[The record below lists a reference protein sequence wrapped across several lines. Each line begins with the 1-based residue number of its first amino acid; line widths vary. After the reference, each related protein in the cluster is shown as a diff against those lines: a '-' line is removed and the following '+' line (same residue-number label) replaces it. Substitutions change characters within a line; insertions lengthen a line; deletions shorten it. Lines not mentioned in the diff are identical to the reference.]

1 MRYCWNVLP
10 RWRRPA
16 TTASN
21 QIETMEANRKRK
33 RENTENKTIDRALQ
47 CARDGSQSRNTVPAV
62 CALEIGWRRTETDGE
77 RPPCVAATRDTFFF
91 PSFLVVSQVD
101 RTDKNAWRGGLPV
114 HRRSVH
120 SIRDVNQTT
129 HVKNTIQDSIATIVQ
144 NSYCISNRINQS
156 KSTMSITWW
165 NIFVLFW
172 YRFISN
178 VLVVLL
184 TILFLLGT
192 HISTLWL
199 VCTNKL
205 HTRNTQKRDTS
216 I

>member
-62 CALEIGWRRTETDGE
+62 CALEIGWRRTDGE

-91 PSFLVVSQVD
+91 PSFLVVFQVD
-101 RTDKNAWRGGLPV
+101 RTDKNAWRGRLPV

-144 NSYCISNRINQS
+144 NCYFLIESTNPNQQS
-156 KSTMSITWW
+156 R
-165 NIFVLFW
+165 LHG
-172 YRFISN
+172 
-178 VLVVLL
+178 
-184 TILFLLGT
+184 GT
-192 HISTLWL
+192 SLYYFDIVSFQMCW
-199 VCTNKL
+199 
-205 HTRNTQKRDTS
+205 
-216 I
+216 